1 MINYEK
7 VDLSEQNILALEKLR
22 FEVYDYKNL
31 NPDKTYFYREMIN
44 GNILPFAAYENG
56 LLIGGCYV
64 SKTFETLFID
74 QLFIAKDYQNTIE
87 HIGTNL
93 LKYVLANK
101 ELCEDFFN
109 TKFNFSYLD
118 SSCSKS
124 FYENLGYKENK
135 NEMMSKRI

>member
-118 SSCSKS
+118 NSCSKS
-124 FYENLGYKENK
+124 FYENLGYKENN

>member
-44 GNILPFAAYENG
+44 GNILPYAAYENG
-56 LLIGGCYV
+56 LLIGWCYV

>member
-7 VDLSEQNILALEKLR
+7 VDLSEQNILSLEKLR

-31 NPDKTYFYREMIN
+31 NPDKTYFFFFLIN

-74 QLFIAKDYQNTIE
+74 QLFIAKDYQDTPE

-101 ELCEDFFN
+101 KLCEDFFN

-118 SSCSKS
+118 NSCSKS
-124 FYENLGYKENK
+124 FYENLGYKENN

>member
-1 MINYEK
+1 MIKYEK

-31 NPDKTYFYREMIN
+31 NPDKTYFYREMTK

-124 FYENLGYKENK
+124 FYENLGYKENN

>member
-74 QLFIAKDYQNTIE
+74 QLFIAKDYQDTPE

>member
-74 QLFIAKDYQNTIE
+74 QLFIAKDYQNTPE

-124 FYENLGYKENK
+124 FYKNLGYKENN